1 MEGIY
6 MELHVLKRI
15 LDGSE
20 EPRNLTLPLLRHI
33 TNNFSDERKIAEGG
47 CGEIYKGIFQNGV
60 VAVKKLF
67 NRRTVDDKLF
77 YQEVRSLMRVKHQN
91 IVRFLG
97 YCSNTEQKT
106 IEISGRLV
114 LADMRERLLC
124 FEYINNGSL
133 ENHLA
138 DELRGHEWHTRYQI
152 IHGICAGLHH
162 LHNEKFIIHM
172 DLKPAN
178 ILLDDRMVPK
188 ITDFGLSR
196 LIETTHTT
204 STERLLSLGYCAPEY
219 LVGGKMSVKSDIYSL
234 GVIIIELV
242 TGSKEQ
248 PNNTT
253 VLRRWRHR
261 WNKAAKHALLEYK
274 QVTKCIEL
282 ALNCI
287 DKDPLARPSICDI
300 TEALNQ
306 IENVNSSEDTLEQI
320 TSCLSD
326 MLRIEPLELHFPFEP
341 NKRMSCLLDLSND
354 TDDYFAFNLQTTNPL
369 QYGVQPD
376 KGIIPPGSKCNVT
389 IMLQVKGQAPKSM
402 HCMED
407 LIVQST
413 RVGEGLAAMDINKD
427 IFSEKAGKGKTVD
440 KVNLTVVLDIPPS
453 PEHSP
458 MDQEAP
464 QLSAPKNYPIK
475 VDKTGSWGDMTL
487 EEGDMTLEDFLDR
500 NGVVRPINY
509 AEAQGG
515 GGLRTTYG
523 EEPGRQSSWG
533 EVLLEKRRT
542 LGEMTLEEFLVKAG
556 VVQNM
561 APAVVLPGTDLAN
574 TIESAQQ
581 QLTGFSAQRSE
592 QARSSTS
599 T

>member
-1 MEGIY
+1 MGAGNSGVE
-6 MELHVLKRI
+6 VL
-15 LDGSE
+15 
-20 EPRNLTLPLLRHI
+20 
-33 TNNFSDERKIAEGG
+33 
-47 CGEIYKGIFQNGV
+47 Y
-60 VAVKKLF
+60 
-67 NRRTVDDKLF
+67 
-77 YQEVRSLMRVKHQN
+77 
-91 IVRFLG
+91 
-97 YCSNTEQKT
+97 
-106 IEISGRLV
+106 
-114 LADMRERLLC
+114 
-124 FEYINNGSL
+124 
-133 ENHLA
+133 
-138 DELRGHEWHTRYQI
+138 
-152 IHGICAGLHH
+152 
-162 LHNEKFIIHM
+162 
-172 DLKPAN
+172 
-178 ILLDDRMVPK
+178 PK
-188 ITDFGLSR
+188 
-196 LIETTHTT
+196 
-204 STERLLSLGYCAPEY
+204 
-219 LVGGKMSVKSDIYSL
+219 
-234 GVIIIELV
+234 
-242 TGSKEQ
+242 
-248 PNNTT
+248 

-300 TEALNQ
+300 IEALNQ
-306 IENVNSSEDTLEQI
+306 IENLNSSEDTLEQI

-376 KGIIPPGSKCNVT
+376 KGIIPPGSKCSVT

-453 PEHSP
+453 PELSP

-464 QLSAPKNYPIK
+464 QLSAPKNYPVK
-475 VDKTGSWGDMTL
+475 VDRTGSWG
-487 EEGDMTLEDFLDR
+487 EMTLEDFLER
-500 NGVVRPINY
+500 KGIGRPINY
-509 AEAQGG
+509 AEAQGC

-523 EEPGRQSSWG
+523 EEPGRQSSFSKI
-533 EVLLEKRRT
+533 LPEKQRT

-556 VVQNM
+556 VVQENM
-561 APAVVLPGTDLAN
+561 APAVVLPGTDLLSAN

-581 QLTGFSAQRSE
+581 QLKSTDFSAQRSE
-592 QARSSTS
+592 QARSSTGG
-599 T
+599 